1 MRDTDYAYCVARL
14 RAVEGTLLKKEDYD
28 RLLSFES
35 LEEAEKLLVEKRWIE
50 CKSDEIRDYLSAQKD
65 SLWKLLSES
74 VPDKKEL
81 DILCVLND
89 YFNVKAAVKCLVTGV
104 SPENYLAMPTTLD
117 LNLIKDKLCER
128 DFTRLFS
135 DKGET
140 AEKAYNTAVK
150 SENGQSAEIIID
162 KAAIDSMAH
171 FAKNSDNRILSK
183 INSFFCDSA
192 NIKIAF
198 RCALTGKNKAFVEEA
213 IGDCCSISRERLIEE
228 TLNGYNSLTEY
239 LLSTAYKDG
248 AEAFLKS
255 GADFEKWCDERIIA
269 ISSEARYTAFSF
281 SPVCNFYY
289 KKLTEIKNVGIILTA
304 LKNGA
309 DMESIR
315 ERLGGI
321 SV

>member
-14 RAVEGTLLKKEDYD
+14 RAVEGTLLKKEDYN

-104 SPENYLAMPTTLD
+104 SPENYLVMPTTLD

-135 DKGET
+135 DKG
-140 AEKAYNTAVK
+140 
-150 SENGQSAEIIID
+150 S
-162 KAAIDSMAH
+162 
-171 FAKNSDNRILSK
+171 
-183 INSFFCDSA
+183 
-192 NIKIAF
+192 
-198 RCALTGKNKAFVEEA
+198 
-213 IGDCCSISRERLIEE
+213 
-228 TLNGYNSLTEY
+228 
-239 LLSTAYKDG
+239 
-248 AEAFLKS
+248 
-255 GADFEKWCDERIIA
+255 
-269 ISSEARYTAFSF
+269 
-281 SPVCNFYY
+281 
-289 KKLTEIKNVGIILTA
+289 
-304 LKNGA
+304 
-309 DMESIR
+309 
-315 ERLGGI
+315 
-321 SV
+321 